1 MSLIADIA
9 DAVTT
14 ELNSGSFGQPF
25 TAERHYLA
33 RFELKQLGTLR
44 VPVVPKAAT
53 IETAARGQTQH
64 DVQIDVG
71 VLKKLGAADNAEI
84 DPLVTLVEELAD
96 HFRLQ
101 RLASYPNA
109 IWTKTENDPIYSH
122 EHLERMRQFTSVLTL
137 TFRVIR

>member
-1 MSLIADIA
+1 MSLISDIA

-14 ELNSGSFGQPF
+14 ELNAGTFSLSF

-44 VPVVPKAAT
+44 VPVVPKATT
-53 IETAARGQTQH
+53 IETAARRQAQH

-71 VLKKLGAADNAEI
+71 VLQKLQAADNSEI
-84 DPLVTLVEELAD
+84 DELVTLVEELAD

-109 IWTKTENDPIYSH
+109 IWTRTENEPIYSH
-122 EHLERMRQFTSVLTL
+122 EHLERMRQFSSVLTL